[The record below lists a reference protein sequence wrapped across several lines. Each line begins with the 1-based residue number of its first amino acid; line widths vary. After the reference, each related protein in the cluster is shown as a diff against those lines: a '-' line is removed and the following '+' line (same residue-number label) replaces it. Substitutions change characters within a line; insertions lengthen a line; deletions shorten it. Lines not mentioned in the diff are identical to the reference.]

1 MKSKLLLVLV
11 LLLLPVSELIAAPAA
26 WVDANHM
33 SLRYRIE
40 GGEDHQARDQVIVLL
55 QESGLPLEV
64 WDDFMPRLQQR
75 GRLILR
81 YDPRGVGLSEKFRK
95 PITMQDHVDDLRALL
110 DALQLQQPVTL
121 IGGAIGGSI
130 AMQFAAQYPQRTQAL
145 FVTSPS
151 AVLETK
157 APRPRVNPALDP
169 AGFAA
174 AAERTL
180 DVTYPK
186 RFRGDEAKWQR
197 LRAMEGVNDFES
209 EVATEALINT
219 TDFTDVLPRIQ
230 CPAMLVATSVFPR
243 PVESVKALVDRIP
256 NGEFAVIES
265 GHLAF
270 YQAPERV
277 EPLLLNFLN
286 KHLR

>member
-1 MKSKLLLVLV
+1 MKSKLLFVLA
-11 LLLLPVSELIAAPAA
+11 LLLSPVTDALAAPAA

-33 SLRYRIE
+33 SLRYRLDGVADAA
-40 GGEDHQARDQVIVLL
+40 GGEVIVLL

-64 WDDFMPRLQQR
+64 WDDFMPRLQKP

-81 YDPRGVGLSEKFRK
+81 YDPRGVGLSEKFRQ
-95 PITMQDHVDDLRALL
+95 PITMRDHVEDLRALL

-130 AMQFAAQYPQRTQAL
+130 AMQFAALYPQRTQAL

-151 AVLETK
+151 AVTQTK

-169 AGFAA
+169 EGFAT

-186 RFRGDEAKWQR
+186 RFRTDEAKWQR

-209 EVATEALINT
+209 EVLTEALINT
-219 TDFTDVLPRIQ
+219 TDFTDVLPRIE
-230 CPAMLVATSVFPR
+230 CPTLLVATAVFPR
-243 PVESVKALVDRIP
+243 PVDSVKALSERIP
-256 NGEFAVIES
+256 HAEFAVIES

-270 YQAPERV
+270 YQTPELV
-277 EPLLLNFLN
+277 DALLQRFL
-286 KHLR
+286 KAHVR